1 VRESTDLAQSYSV
14 TPQPRATIQ
23 VNASPCVIDP
33 AAVVE
38 AALAAV
44 APDRVLG
51 KDLRKRR
58 VELPSIHPFG
68 NGCNDLSYLADRGG
82 KVVQG
87 AIFAKLLDQG
97 KEVEAKI
104 CLGFYHCK
112 DCGGFIY

>member
-68 NGCNDLSYLADRGG
+68 NGCNDLS
-82 KVVQG
+82 
-87 AIFAKLLDQG
+87 
-97 KEVEAKI
+97 
-104 CLGFYHCK
+104 
-112 DCGGFIY
+112 